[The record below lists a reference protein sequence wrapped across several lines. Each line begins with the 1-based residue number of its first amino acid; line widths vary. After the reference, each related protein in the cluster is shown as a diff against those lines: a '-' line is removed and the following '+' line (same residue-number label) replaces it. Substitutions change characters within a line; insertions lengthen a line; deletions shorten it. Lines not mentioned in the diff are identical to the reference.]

1 MKKYKKMKK
10 ILVPCDFSEPAV
22 EAFRFAI
29 DLAARSQGKVIVL
42 KVIDLPNVTYGAS
55 IDMSIYN
62 YSPTLLKDLEED
74 AKKSY
79 KKMFDKFGKKTR
91 NISFVVVQGPTSII
105 IRDYIEDN
113 KIDLVVM
120 GTHGTSGMEEF
131 LVGSNTEKIVRFSNA
146 PVIAIRNAVSISSI
160 KNIVFPTTLE
170 LNQTDFIKKLKS
182 LQEYFGATLHVLH
195 LNTPFSFIKEI
206 ELKEYADH
214 YKHTKCTLN
223 IRNDR
228 YEPDGIISFV
238 KEIKA
243 DMLAMPTHGRRGL
256 SHFINGSIAEDVVNH
271 VECPI
276 WTYKLKKK

>member
-1 MKKYKKMKK
+1 MKK
-10 ILVPCDFSEPAV
+10 ILVPCDFSEPAI

-29 DLAARSQGKVIVL
+29 DLAVRSQGKVVVL

-62 YSPTLLKDLEED
+62 YNPTLLKDLEED

-79 KKMFDKFGKKTR
+79 KWMFDKFGKKAR
-91 NISFVVVQGPTSII
+91 NISFVVVQGPTSIM

-195 LNTPFSFIKEI
+195 LNTPFSFIREI
-206 ELKEYADH
+206 ELKEYANH
-214 YKHTKCTLN
+214 YKLTKCTLN
-223 IRNDR
+223 IRNER

-238 KEIKA
+238 KEVKA